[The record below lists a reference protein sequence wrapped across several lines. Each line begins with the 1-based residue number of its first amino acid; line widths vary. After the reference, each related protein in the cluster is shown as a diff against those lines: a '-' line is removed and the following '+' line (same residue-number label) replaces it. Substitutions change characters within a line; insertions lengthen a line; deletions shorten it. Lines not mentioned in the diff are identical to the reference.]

1 MDILFAAS
9 ELAPMIKA
17 SPSADVVASLSKA
30 LRLLGHKVTLAL
42 PRHPAMEAAGVMV
55 ARRLTPL
62 VVNVGSERQEV
73 TVFDGRL
80 SSGVDL
86 ILLDAEGMANGPWT
100 TGGIVE
106 GDAACARAVG
116 LFVLAVVELVRQRAL
131 AGTPFDVVH
140 AHDWPAAMVPYLL
153 REREGAAR
161 PPSVLTIHDVGRQ
174 GVFPRE
180 ALRTMGLGD
189 QHFQPELLEFYGKVN
204 YLKGGIL
211 AADALTTGSTTYA
224 REILL
229 PANGHRL
236 EGLLAAR
243 TKQREIVGI
252 VSGVDY
258 AVYNPM
264 TDPALPARYDAEDAS
279 NKGICKSALLS
290 NVGLPLNPDRPL
302 VVSIGP
308 FDHER
313 GGDLLV
319 SALPKVLKGDVSFV
333 VAGLADETLASKLE
347 GLVAKHP
354 DMLQVIGHSSDQVVH
369 RLLAAADIVVIPSR
383 SEPGGLMQL
392 YAQRYGALPVAC
404 RVGGFIDT
412 IVDCDAALETGTGFL
427 YDKPTAPQLIAA
439 MQRSIAATTSPR
451 WSALRRRVMR
461 QDLGWDRPARR
472 YVHVY
477 RSVMANV
484 VA

>member
-1 MDILFAAS
+1 MV
-9 ELAPMIKA
+9 KA

-42 PRHPAMEAAGVMV
+42 PRHPAIEASGVMV

-62 VVNVGSERQEV
+62 VVTSGSERVEV

-86 ILLDAEGMANGPWT
+86 ILFDAEGLSSGPWNV
-100 TGGIVE
+100 GGIV
-106 GDAACARAVG
+106 DADVATARPVA
-116 LFVLAVVELVRQRAL
+116 LFVLAVIELVRQRAL

-140 AHDWPAAMVPYLL
+140 AHDWPTAMVPYML
-153 REREGAAR
+153 REREGVGR

-174 GVFPRE
+174 GIFPRE
-180 ALRTMGLGD
+180 VLRVLGLGD
-189 QHFQPELLEFYGKVN
+189 EHFQPELLEFYGKAN
-204 YLKGGIL
+204 FLKGGIL
-211 AADALTTGSTTYA
+211 AADAITTGSVTYA
-224 REILL
+224 QEILS
-229 PANGHRL
+229 PPNGHRL

-243 TKQREIVGI
+243 SKQKEIIGI

-264 TDPALPARYDAEDAS
+264 TDPALPARYDAEDTS
-279 NKGICKSALLS
+279 NKGICKSALLA
-290 NVGLPLNPDRPL
+290 NIGLPVDPTRPL

-308 FDHER
+308 FTHER
-313 GGDLLV
+313 GGDLFV
-319 SALPKVLKGDVSFV
+319 SALPKILKSNVSVV
-333 VAGLADETLASKLE
+333 VAGLADETIATKLE
-347 GLVAKHP
+347 SLVTKHP
-354 DMLQVIGHSSDQVVH
+354 ESLQVIGHSSEQVVH

-383 SEPGGLMQL
+383 SEPGGLVQL
-392 YAQRYGALPVAC
+392 YAQRYGAIPVAC

-427 YDKPTAPQLIAA
+427 YDKPTATQLLAGV
-439 MQRSIAATTSPR
+439 QRAIAATTSSR
-451 WSALRRRVMR
+451 WAALRRRVMR

-477 RSVMANV
+477 RSVMSNV
-484 VA
+484 LA

>member
-1 MDILFAAS
+1 MDILFVAS

-17 SPSADVVASLSKA
+17 TPSADVVASLSKA

-42 PRHPAMEAAGVMV
+42 PRNPAIEAAGVMV

-62 VVNVGSERQEV
+62 VVNAGSERVEV

-86 ILLDAEGMANGPWT
+86 ILLDAEGMANGPWNVD
-100 TGGIVE
+100 GILE
-106 GDAACARAVG
+106 GDAASARPVS
-116 LFVLAVVELVRQRAL
+116 LFVLAVIELVRQRAL

-140 AHDWPAAMVPYLL
+140 AHDWPAAMVPYML

-174 GVFPRE
+174 GSFPRE
-180 ALRTMGLGD
+180 ALQALGLNGD
-189 QHFQPELLEFYGKVN
+189 HFQPELLEFYGKVN
-204 YLKGGIL
+204 FLKGGIL
-211 AADALTTGSTTYA
+211 AADAITTGSPTYA
-224 REILL
+224 REILTA
-229 PANGHRL
+229 PNGHRL

-243 TKQREIVGI
+243 SKQREIVGI

-264 TDPALPARYDAEDAS
+264 TDPALSARYDAEDAS

-302 VVSIGP
+302 IVSIGP
-308 FDHER
+308 FTHDR
-313 GGDLLV
+313 GGDLLA
-319 SALPKVLKGDVSFV
+319 SALPKLLKGDVSVV
-333 VAGLADETLASKLE
+333 VAGLAEETVATKLE

-354 DMLQVIGHSSDQVVH
+354 DVLQVIGHSSDQVVH

-404 RVGGFIDT
+404 RVGGFVDT

-427 YDKPTAPQLIAA
+427 YDKPTATQLLAGI
-439 MQRSIAATTSPR
+439 QRAVAATTTPR

-472 YVHVY
+472 YIQVY

-484 VA
+484 LG

>member
-1 MDILFAAS
+1 MDILFVAS

-42 PRHPAMEAAGVMV
+42 PRHPAIEAAGVMV

-62 VVNVGSERQEV
+62 VVNAGSERVEI

-86 ILLDAEGMANGPWT
+86 VLFDAEGIASGPWNA
-100 TGGIVE
+100 TGVVE
-106 GDAACARAVG
+106 GDAASARGVG
-116 LFVLAVVELVRQRAL
+116 LFVMAVAELVRQRAL
-131 AGTPFDVVH
+131 AAAPFDVVH
-140 AHDWPAAMVPYLL
+140 VHDWPAAMVPYVL
-153 REREGAAR
+153 REREGAGR
-161 PPSVLTIHDVGRQ
+161 PPCVLTIHDVSRQ
-174 GVFPRE
+174 GIFPRE
-180 ALRTMGLGD
+180 ALRTLGLGD

-204 YLKGGIL
+204 FLKGGIL
-211 AADALTTGSTTYA
+211 AADALTTGSSTYA
-224 REILL
+224 QEILL

-243 TKQREIVGI
+243 SKQREIVGI

-279 NKGICKSALLS
+279 NKGICKGALLS
-290 NVGLPLNPDRPL
+290 NVGLSLNPNRPL
-302 VVSIGP
+302 IVSIGP
-308 FDHER
+308 FTHER
-313 GGDLLV
+313 GGDLLA
-319 SALPKVLKGDVSFV
+319 SALPKVLKGDVSVV
-333 VAGLADETLASKLE
+333 VAGLADETIASKFE
-347 GLVAKHP
+347 VLVTKFPEA
-354 DMLQVIGHSSDQVVH
+354 LQVIGHSSDQIVH

-383 SEPGGLMQL
+383 TEPGGLVQL

-404 RVGGFIDT
+404 RVGGFVDT

-427 YDKPTAPQLIAA
+427 YDKPTATQLLAGV
-439 MQRSIAATTSPR
+439 QRAVAATTSTR

-484 VA
+484 LP